1 MEEEEENENEAIAN
15 KGGRWWKKIRR
26 WSRLNRSGRKRRRVK
41 GCIVGYIVGNIVRYT
56 VS

>member
-26 WSRLNRSGRKRRRVK
+26 WCRLNRSGKKRWRVK